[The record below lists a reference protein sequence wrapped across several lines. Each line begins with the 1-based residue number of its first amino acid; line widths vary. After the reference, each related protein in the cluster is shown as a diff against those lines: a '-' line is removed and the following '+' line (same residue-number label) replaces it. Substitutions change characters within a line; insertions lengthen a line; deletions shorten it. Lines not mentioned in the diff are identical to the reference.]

1 VDRLVHRSDDTEE
14 ACKSRLKQFYSNLE
28 AIKNAYASKIVKI
41 DGNQD
46 KKVVGDLIAAALK

>member
-1 VDRLVHRSDDTEE
+1 MKVSLKGLVFS
-14 ACKSRLKQFYSNLE
+14 KQNLE

>member
-1 VDRLVHRSDDTEE
+1 
-14 ACKSRLKQFYSNLE
+14 LE